1 MRLAASI
8 VALLLSGAVATAAA
22 PDRHQAET
30 LFKTGM
36 AAAKQ
41 GRHDRAVETYE
52 ALLQVSPTP
61 RIKLELARSLFAVGQ
76 YDKSL
81 ALFRSVYEEPGTPQT
96 VKRNILPF
104 MEEAELR
111 SLRVRYGVRAITDT
125 NPSRVADGGTI
136 FFNGV
141 PLEFQPPAPKDV
153 AYGVEPWLSVEK
165 LWQNGLLTKFYGSA
179 RLFENE
185 NLLAGRFQFA
195 VARRI
200 PSVPGLFFQAALD
213 GEISRDNAYVLP
225 SIETWKR
232 FRLSDTAG
240 IGLGGQ
246 IGYMTAENSDVS
258 GGFYRPYL
266 FGDWTFLPNATAFAR
281 MAVEHLNSRND
292 YYTYIAPK
300 IDFGLA
306 LKAGGFNAM
315 PQLTV
320 THTKFTQHD
329 AFWGLNR
336 KDTMVRPTLTV
347 SHDRMEWKGI
357 KPELSVFYEE
367 RNSNVGIYDYSQFG
381 GFVNF
386 RKLY

>member
-22 PDRHQAET
+22 PAQHQA
-30 LFKTGM
+30 LFKAGM

-41 GRHDRAVETYE
+41 GRHDKAVETYKT
-52 ALLQVSPTP
+52 LLQVSPTP
-61 RIKLELARSLFAVGQ
+61 RVKLELARSLLAIGQ

-111 SLRVRYGVRAITDT
+111 SLRVRYGMRVITDT
-125 NPSRVADGGTI
+125 NPSRVADGGAI
-136 FFNGV
+136 FFNGI
-141 PLEFQPPAPKDV
+141 PLEFQPPAPKDI
-153 AYGVEPWLSVEK
+153 AYGGEPWLSVEK
-165 LWQNGLLTKFYGSA
+165 LRANGLLTKFYGSA

-185 NLLAGRFQFA
+185 SLLAGRFQFA
-195 VARRI
+195 VARQVPAI
-200 PSVPGLFFQAALD
+200 PGLFVQAALD
-213 GEISRDNAYVLP
+213 GEVSRDNSYVLP
-225 SIETWKR
+225 SIEAWKR
-232 FRLSDTAG
+232 YRISEKAG

-258 GGFYRPYL
+258 GGFYRPYV
-266 FGDWTFLPNATAFAR
+266 FGDWTFRPNATAFAR
-281 MAVEHLNSRND
+281 VAVEHLNSRND
-292 YYTYIAPK
+292 YYTYVTPK

-306 LKAGGFNAM
+306 LKTGDFNVT
-315 PQLTV
+315 PQLTL
-320 THTKFTQHD
+320 THTRFTQHD

-336 KDTMVRPTLTV
+336 KDITVRPALTV
-347 SHDRMEWKGI
+347 SHDRLEWKGI

-367 RNSNVGIYDYSQFG
+367 RNSNVGIYEYSQSG